1 MEKTAVKTTGNGV
14 NLFTFAW
21 INHKTDTEM
30 IAVNLNI
37 TSLIIKSQL
46 VAQQVLYM

>member
-30 IAVNLNI
+30 IAVNLI
-37 TSLIIKSQL
+37 LRL
-46 VAQQVLYM
+46 LL